1 MSELSF
7 RKAAALSLAF
17 HMVLVLTAALVSK
30 RASDRNPDIYTVK
43 LVTQK
48 PAPSPRRVPPPKR
61 QDRRK
66 ATPEPLNRQKVQP
79 KEKKSDAAKPEAAPR
94 EDLMAIKRE
103 KAESLRRLKAEQV
116 EKQKDEKLRAIEDRL
131 KAQRL
136 REVAEARAREAE
148 ETLLSEGRRSKVL
161 DEYKKSIHDRI
172 KELWVFPDIGISGL
186 EAVISITV
194 KRSGTIVINRFEKP
208 SGSAVF
214 DQSALKAI
222 QRAGKVEPPPFGE
235 DMEIGLIFSPDEG

>member
-17 HMVLVLTAALVSK
+17 HMVLMLTAALVSK

-48 PAPSPRRVPPPKR
+48 PAPSQRRVPPPKQ
-61 QDRRK
+61 QDRRE
-66 ATPEPLNRQKVQP
+66 ATPEPLNRQKVTP
-79 KEKKSDAAKPEAAPR
+79 KEKSPALKPEAAPR

-103 KAESLRRLKAEQV
+103 KAERLSRLKAEQG

-131 KAQRL
+131 RIQRL

-148 ETLLSEGRRSKVL
+148 EALLSKGQRSKLL
-161 DEYKKSIHDRI
+161 DEYKKGIHDRI
-172 KELWVFPDIGISGL
+172 KELWVFHDIDLRGL

-194 KRSGTIVINRFEKP
+194 KRSGMIVINRFEKP
-208 SGSAVF
+208 SGNAVF

-222 QRAGKVEPPPFGE
+222 QKAGKVEPPPFGE
-235 DMEIGLIFSPDEG
+235 DMEIGLIFSPDEL